1 MHYDEAFPPDTI
13 DEQVDKFTS
22 VSSHASAPPEIK
34 VIQRLAAFYEAE
46 QHSTE
51 QVWKRLEPYLAEED
65 AAAQPVSR
73 AMAIV
78 HGSHKKMRPSMQPT
92 LRSAQWTTASSLF
105 AQVAAVVFAVVL
117 VGSLLLVFHMAQ
129 ASRTGA
135 RPNQTTQIAGQQ
147 VSPPGIY
154 ISRSD
159 GVYRLNI
166 QTRKVIWHTHVAG
179 QSLFAGDPVVIGNT
193 VYIMTD
199 GPVSALDA
207 QTGALRW
214 SHDFQGRVTD
224 PSMDHGLLYFS
235 TSFSTLPPLSSAL
248 YAVNPDNGTITATYT
263 PGQGQKSWGS
273 LIVVDSVL
281 YYAAGSPPSP
291 PSSTLYAV
299 QLPGEKPLWQQQFSN
314 SSIGP
319 GGIPVQNGIVYVPV
333 TLFAPGKPS
342 QTDFI
347 DAFDA
352 QTGHKLWQS
361 PALSSSVRMVA
372 ITNEMIYVA
381 LVGDLLAFDAHT
393 HALVWHLPL
402 DTFGIQVASG
412 RLYIAYGTP
421 QSPITQLAALNAT
434 TGKVLWQRSK
444 SNGLSLD
451 GILNGI
457 VYGDSW
463 PNDGKDGTI
472 YAFSASN
479 GSQLWTMSTGVP
491 NVQWGGMVVV

>member
-22 VSSHASAPPEIK
+22 VSSHESAPPEIK

-92 LRSAQWTTASSLF
+92 LRSAQWTTGSSLF

-179 QSLFAGDPVVIGNT
+179 QSLFAGAPVVIGNT
-193 VYIMTD
+193 VYIITD
-199 GPVSALDA
+199 GPVSALNA

-214 SHDFQGRVTD
+214 LHTFPGRTMD
-224 PSMDHGLLYFS
+224 PYIDDGLLYFN
-235 TSFSTLPPLSSAL
+235 LLWGNAL
-248 YAVNPDNGTITATYT
+248 YAVNPATGSITATYT
-263 PGQGQKSWGS
+263 PKQGEWNSP
-273 LIVVDSVL
+273 IVVDGVL
-281 YYAAGSPPSP
+281 YYTAISAGSVN
-291 PSSTLYAV
+291 STLYAV
-299 QLPGEKPLWQQQFSN
+299 QLSGEKLLWQHDLSN
-314 SSIGP
+314 VRLFGPISIS
-319 GGIPVQNGIVYVPV
+319 VQNGILYVQISHEG
-333 TLFAPGKPS
+333 L
-342 QTDFI
+342 I
-347 DAFDA
+347 DVFSAH
-352 QTGHKLWQS
+352 TGAKLWQS
-361 PALSSSVRMVA
+361 PALAKGVRIVA
-372 ITNEMIYVA
+372 ITDAMIYA
-381 LVGDLLAFDAHT
+381 CTFDGELLAFDTHT
-393 HALVWHLPL
+393 HALVWHQSLN
-402 DTFGIQVASG
+402 TFYIRVASS
-412 RLYIAYGTP
+412 RLYIEYGP
-421 QSPITQLAALNAT
+421 YSGQLAALNAT
-434 TGKVLWQRSK
+434 TGKLLWQRSK